1 MPLYKINSSGN
12 RAADAL
18 DRAAGSFSRMQS
30 RDSSK
35 STGTQSEPGKT
46 AGGAITSGAGTAM
59 GGYMVGSAVGSST
72 ALSAG
77 GSAAAGA
84 QAGST
89 GGYWG
94 AAIGAV
100 VGIAAY
106 LLS

>member
-35 STGTQSEPGKT
+35 STGTQSEPDKT
-46 AGGAITSGAGTAM
+46 VGAGMMAGV
-59 GGYMVGSAVGSST
+59 GG
-72 ALSAG
+72 
-77 GSAAAGA
+77 AAAGA
-84 QAGST
+84 TIGSAMAAGATT
-89 GGYWG
+89 GSSAGYWG

>member
-1 MPLYKINSSGN
+1 MPLYKYNSSGN

-18 DRAAGSFSRMQS
+18 DRAAGSFSRMQA

-35 STGTQSEPGKT
+35 TTTEGPGKT

-59 GGYMVGSAVGSST
+59 GGYMVGSAVGSSA